1 MSTVTVSKKYT
12 DILAP
17 LGDVQQAVDE
27 ALRHYAVERI
37 GQRIAELRR
46 QTRPWE
52 EKYDCTYEVF
62 YARVT
67 GDEGYVA
74 NLRQSHPTWERD
86 FQQWEFYVE
95 EMRELGSGNG
105 WIARLEN
112 ISTS

>member
-1 MSTVTVSKKYT
+1 MSTVTVSEKYA

-27 ALRHYAVERI
+27 ALRHYVVVRI

-46 QTRPWE
+46 QIHPWE
-52 EKYDCTYEVF
+52 EEYDCTYEVF
-62 YARVT
+62 YVRVT
-67 GDEGYVA
+67 GDEEYVA

-95 EMRELGSGNG
+95 EMRE
-105 WIARLEN
+105 WISRLES

>member
-1 MSTVTVSKKYT
+1 MSMVMVSKKYA

-17 LGDVQQAVDE
+17 LGDVEQTVDE
-27 ALRHYAVERI
+27 ALRRYTVERI

-46 QTRPWE
+46 QIRPWE
-52 EKYDCTYEVF
+52 EKYGCTYEVF

-67 GDEGYVA
+67 GDEEYVA
-74 NLRQSHPTWERD
+74 HLRQGHPTWERD

-95 EMRELGSGNG
+95 EMRE
-105 WIARLEN
+105 WIARLES